1 MNESMLEKT
10 FTAIYWLAKEEIP
23 NQKLISLF
31 SLLENLGASE
41 LKYSQHRYKP
51 SVCKMFITLGESVR
65 EIMLERIRRVKSL
78 GILADE
84 AADVAVLLQ
93 LINFIKYVNP
103 EIVEAETV
111 LANQVYRCPPRCKC

>member
-10 FTAIYWLAKEEIP
+10 FTAIYCLAKEEIP

-65 EIMLERIRRVKSL
+65 EIMLERIRVKSL
-78 GILADE
+78 AILADE

-103 EIVEAETV
+103 EIGEAETV

>member
-31 SLLENLGASE
+31 SLLENLGANE
-41 LKYSQHRYKP
+41 LKYFQHRSKP
-51 SVCKMFITLGESVR
+51 SVCKMFITLAESVQ
-65 EIMLERIRRVKSL
+65 EIMLERIRRAKSL

-84 AADVAVLLQ
+84 AADVLLQ
-93 LINFIKYVNP
+93 LINFIKYINP
-103 EIVEAETV
+103 EIGEAETI

>member
-1 MNESMLEKT
+1 MLEKT

-41 LKYSQHRYKP
+41 LKYSQHRSKP
-51 SVCKMFITLGESVR
+51 SVCKMFITLGESVQ

-93 LINFIKYVNP
+93 LINFIKYINP
-103 EIVEAETV
+103 EIGETETI

>member
-31 SLLENLGASE
+31 SHLENLGASE
-41 LKYSQHRYKP
+41 LKYFQHRSKP
-51 SVCKMFITLGESVR
+51 SVCKMFITLGESVQ
-65 EIMLERIRRVKSL
+65 EIMLERIRRTKSL

-93 LINFIKYVNP
+93 LINFIKYINP
-103 EIVEAETV
+103 EIGDAETI

>member
-1 MNESMLEKT
+1 MLEKT

-31 SLLENLGASE
+31 SHLENLGASE
-41 LKYSQHRYKP
+41 LKYFQHRSKP
-51 SVCKMFITLGESVR
+51 SVCKMFITLGESVQ
-65 EIMLERIRRVKSL
+65 EIMLERIRRTKSL

-93 LINFIKYVNP
+93 LINFIKYINP
-103 EIVEAETV
+103 EIGDAETI